1 MWIGEDRVAPYNK
14 EFKQIVGAK
23 VLDFKMEQC
32 TFDPTQYWPT
42 FKMQLAN
49 QKFDLVLSQ
58 DEEGNGGGFAFI
70 EVTE

>member
-1 MWIGEDRVAPYNK
+1 MITEDAVPYYNK

-23 VLDFKMEQC
+23 VLDFKMQQC

-42 FKMQLAN
+42 FKMQLAD

>member
-1 MWIGEDRVAPYNK
+1 MITEDAVPYYNK

-23 VLDFKMEQC
+23 VLDFKMQQC
-32 TFDPTQYWPT
+32 TFDPTQYCPT
-42 FKMQLAN
+42 FKMQLAD
-49 QKFDLVLSQ
+49 QRFDLVLSQ